1 MQSVTYRLQIQ
12 NMRPLMTTIWNN
24 LQGWL
29 KESPDLE
36 ISIRPYKSK
45 RSTEQNRRLWKIYQT
60 LAEQAWVSGKRFSQD
75 AWHEYCK
82 RQFIGS
88 EELPDGSQIG
98 ISTTTLT
105 YRRDDRLSKP
115 HPSMGGAGIWHYL
128 GILNERGNYDAKRAN
143 QTQTSRLGNE

>member
-1 MQSVTYRLQIQ
+1 MIRGMALLRRFI
-12 NMRPLMTTIWNN
+12 RW
-24 LQGWL
+24 
-29 KESPDLE
+29 

-98 ISTTTLT
+98 ISTTTLNT
-105 YRRDDRLSKP
+105 GEMTDYQNRIQ
-115 HPSMGGAGIWHYL
+115 AWAAQEFGIIW
-128 GILNERGNYDAKRAN
+128 EF
-143 QTQTSRLGNE
+143 

>member
-1 MQSVTYRLQIQ
+1 MMQSVTYRLQIQ

-75 AWHEYCK
+75 AWHEY
-82 RQFIGS
+82 
-88 EELPDGSQIG
+88 
-98 ISTTTLT
+98 
-105 YRRDDRLSKP
+105 
-115 HPSMGGAGIWHYL
+115 
-128 GILNERGNYDAKRAN
+128 
-143 QTQTSRLGNE
+143 